1 MESSTIAIIITIIT
15 IISFVLEK
23 IPLAMTAMIASL
35 AMGIILPEMKLADV
49 YSGFSS
55 TTVMMV
61 AGMCVVGDA
70 LFKTGMANKIGKA
83 IGGSS
88 LAKNERMF
96 TIAVVIC
103 CTIMS
108 SFLSNSGTIAMWM
121 PLIAAVAAKSHGA
134 IRSKMVILAAGI
146 ACAVGGAGTLVG
158 STSQQTANAVL
169 MGVAGYEDG
178 LSLFDQTKIM
188 IPLCLIMIV
197 YFATV
202 GYSLTKKV
210 LKPESPDFDKGN
222 YYADL
227 ASKTSDETQNDNVKD
242 YIERGLL
249 DIGLMLDAVD
259 ICKYEFVSMP
269 VKERWGVLVC
279 KDSELA
285 HKEQICPEDLKNI
298 PLIMSAG
305 EFPQSKLTKWLG
317 SYAQSVE
324 IAARGNLLYNEAMLA
339 ASNIGVVICIQLNCT
354 YDGLRFIPLFPAME
368 TETVLAWKKDQTYS
382 AATAAFI
389 DHAKKYLKGISNN
402 TI

>member
-1 MESSTIAIIITIIT
+1 
-15 IISFVLEK
+15 
-23 IPLAMTAMIASL
+23 
-35 AMGIILPEMKLADV
+35 
-49 YSGFSS
+49 
-55 TTVMMV
+55 
-61 AGMCVVGDA
+61 
-70 LFKTGMANKIGKA
+70 
-83 IGGSS
+83 
-88 LAKNERMF
+88 
-96 TIAVVIC
+96 
-103 CTIMS
+103 
-108 SFLSNSGTIAMWM
+108 
-121 PLIAAVAAKSHGA
+121 
-134 IRSKMVILAAGI
+134 
-146 ACAVGGAGTLVG
+146 
-158 STSQQTANAVL
+158 
-169 MGVAGYEDG
+169 
-178 LSLFDQTKIM
+178 
-188 IPLCLIMIV
+188 
-197 YFATV
+197 
-202 GYSLTKKV
+202 
-210 LKPESPDFDKGN
+210 
-222 YYADL
+222 
-227 ASKTSDETQNDNVKD
+227 
-242 YIERGLL
+242 
-249 DIGLMLDAVD
+249 MLDAVD

-389 DHAKKYLKGISNN
+389 DHTKKYLKGISNN

>member
-1 MESSTIAIIITIIT
+1 MELRVLRYFLIVAREENITKAAQVLHITQPTLSRQLAQLEEELGVRLFIRKNHNIVLTEDGMMLRRRAQELISLAEKTKRDFLCRETEISGEITIGSGEFLSTKYLSEI
-15 IISFVLEK
+15 
-23 IPLAMTAMIASL
+23 IASFHKAYPL
-35 AMGIILPEMKLADV
+35 VTFEI
-49 YSGFSS
+49 YSG
-55 TTVMMV
+55 
-61 AGMCVVGDA
+61 
-70 LFKTGMANKIGKA
+70 
-83 IGGSS
+83 
-88 LAKNERMF
+88 NE
-96 TIAVVIC
+96 
-103 CTIMS
+103 S
-108 SFLSNSGTIAMWM
+108 
-121 PLIAAVAAKSHGA
+121 
-134 IRSKMVILAAGI
+134 
-146 ACAVGGAGTLVG
+146 
-158 STSQQTANAVL
+158 
-169 MGVAGYEDG
+169 
-178 LSLFDQTKIM
+178 
-188 IPLCLIMIV
+188 
-197 YFATV
+197 
-202 GYSLTKKV
+202 
-210 LKPESPDFDKGN
+210 
-222 YYADL
+222 
-227 ASKTSDETQNDNVKD
+227 NVKD

-354 YDGLRFIPLFPAME
+354 YDGLRVIPLFPAME